1 LLDLPTA
8 IRKMTSLPAER
19 FGLRGRGRIEEGAF
33 ADLVLFDPGRVAD
46 RATFER
52 PHAFP
57 DGIALVV
64 VNGRVAWDGDR
75 GERAGRVL
83 RRG

>member
-1 LLDLPTA
+1 
-8 IRKMTSLPAER
+8 MTSMPAER
-19 FGLRGRGRIEEGAF
+19 FGLRGRGRIAQGAF
-33 ADLVLFDPGRVAD
+33 ADLVLFDPD
-46 RATFER
+46 RIQDVATFER

-57 DGIALVV
+57 NGIDLVV
-64 VNGRVAWDGDR
+64 VNGAIAWDGER